1 MELLSH
7 QVIYNFTFLY
17 RKTQNTRFYRE
28 RIKRYGKITERV
40 WSGRVHSLFSKARS
54 PPYCFPVLLDPR
66 MYFSYSLLTLVTF
79 YDKSRTFCVYVSFF
93 FTCFVLWP
101 VRIALV
107 SATHVILEFWSNVSY
122 ARSKTKRSVNIKQKD
137 F

>member
-17 RKTQNTRFYRE
+17 RKTQNTRFE

-54 PPYCFPVLLDPR
+54 PPYCCDVLLDVH
-66 MYFSYSLLTLVTF
+66 MSTI
-79 YDKSRTFCVYVSFF
+79 
-93 FTCFVLWP
+93 FVLFLKTS
-101 VRIALV
+101 RIY
-107 SATHVILEFWSNVSY
+107 TINV
-122 ARSKTKRSVNIKQKD
+122 KVDCGGNL
-137 F
+137 